1 MDSNKNDRARFVFKN
16 SKIYDNIAIIYLYQ
30 CFLNFSSSVGDSTTE
45 SESQYS
51 LLEFLSLDMTGKVRE
66 LFTSYQ

>member
-1 MDSNKNDRARFVFKN
+1 MDSNKNDRARFVFNN
-16 SKIYDNIAIIYLYQ
+16 SQIYNNIAVIYLYQ

>member
-1 MDSNKNDRARFVFKN
+1 MFNN
-16 SKIYDNIAIIYLYQ
+16 SQIYNNIAVIYLYQ